1 LICSAIPVKLAAVIR
16 AVIFDLDGTLVHSL
30 SGIATSLNRVLAAR
44 GLATHPE
51 ARVRSFI
58 GNGIV
63 KLVERAVEGEIPA
76 EKVHKLAQD
85 VGEDY
90 AASWQQGTIPYP
102 GVSTVLGE
110 LTSQGIGIA
119 VLSNKPD
126 AFCREMTDFLFPG
139 IAFAAVIGQRESVPL
154 KPDPAGA
161 LEVARLLE
169 TPPAEIAFV
178 GDSTVDIATA
188 RNAGMVSVACG
199 WGYHDLP
206 VLKAASPDHLIEHIN
221 GLVSIINRDPSQNAV

>member
-1 LICSAIPVKLAAVIR
+1 MLARVIR
-16 AVIFDLDGTLVHSL
+16 AVIFDLDGTLVNSL
-30 SGIATSLNRVLAAR
+30 PGIASSLNRVLGSK
-44 GLATHPE
+44 GLPTHPE
-51 ARVRSFI
+51 TTVRTFI

-63 KLVERAVEGEIPA
+63 KLVERAVGGKVPA
-76 EKVHKLAQD
+76 EKIHKLSQV

-102 GVSTVLGE
+102 GVAEALSSLVGMGTK
-110 LTSQGIGIA
+110 IA
-119 VLSNKPD
+119 VLSNKPH
-126 AFCREMTDFLFPG
+126 AFCKEMTDFLFPG

-206 VLKAASPDHLIEHIN
+206 ALEADSPDHLIAHIKQ
-221 GLVSIINRDPSQNAV
+221 LPEIINRSRAPHAL